1 MKKVQVLNCMRVS
14 RWCQIRVGRRT
25 GFLCADGQLFACLT
39 ASNLVVGI
47 HANAVH
53 GCRVELHYVGL
64 VVCGRDLT
72 GGMFQLPRVY
82 DKDKITRLHYY
93 ITPPSR
99 LFWNIMFVSMQRGL
113 FTGQIIWIW
122 KTSDALK
129 TRTIADVQ
137 KQNKAIHPSRNATEI
152 CSHPIHLLAVWAYS
166 LHILLTYKY
175 IFNARSQCNSSKLE
189 METKQ
194 CRTGFVL
201 VLDVVAGDDA
211 VAVKPLRPP
220 QVHTAIFDLSNLQL
234 WGVRGFCQQSKWK

>member
-64 VVCGRDLT
+64 VVGGRDLT

-99 LFWNIMFVSMQRGL
+99 RSGTLCLLACKEDCLQVKSYGFEKPAMHWKLGRSQMYKSKIRQYTRVATSQKSVHIPFIFSQSELIRYIFFWHTNTYLMHAHNV
-113 FTGQIIWIW
+113 
-122 KTSDALK
+122 
-129 TRTIADVQ
+129 
-137 KQNKAIHPSRNATEI
+137 IHPS
-152 CSHPIHLLAVWAYS
+152 L
-166 LHILLTYKY
+166 
-175 IFNARSQCNSSKLE
+175 
-189 METKQ
+189 
-194 CRTGFVL
+194 
-201 VLDVVAGDDA
+201 
-211 VAVKPLRPP
+211 
-220 QVHTAIFDLSNLQL
+220 
-234 WGVRGFCQQSKWK
+234 KWKQSNAAPDLFLYSMS